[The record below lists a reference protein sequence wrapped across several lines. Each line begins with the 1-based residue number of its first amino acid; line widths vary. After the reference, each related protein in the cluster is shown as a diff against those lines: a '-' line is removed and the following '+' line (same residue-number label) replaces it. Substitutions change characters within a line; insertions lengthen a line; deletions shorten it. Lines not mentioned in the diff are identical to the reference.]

1 MILETIFILKGVILT
16 ECLTRTARS
25 WGIFDKPRDYIK
37 SHNAYLR
44 RLLDCFECTSV
55 WVGAFVVAY
64 LVYFELDFITGA
76 LLFATLARYLHTFYE
91 YLDACRSV
99 KEGEL

>member
-1 MILETIFILKGVILT
+1 MVVEGIVFAVKGIILT
-16 ECLTRTARS
+16 ECLTRAART
-25 WGIFDKPRDYIK
+25 WELFDGIR
-37 SHNAYLR
+37 SHAKKLDFFR

-64 LVYFELDFITGA
+64 LVYFELEFITWA